1 MLEVA
6 SAKIDRFGW
15 DKMSSAVKDQLCK
28 DWVSALSRYRLDEI
42 KRGIEDFFAA
52 QRGNVRSI
60 NEHQVIAMI
69 SKRHANE
76 LALLPSAPVVVPDR
90 ERVSAEA
97 ASEIM
102 KAAGFER
109 KSGTFVHV
117 STGDDPSK
125 PEEQPDEQ

>member
-69 SKRHANE
+69 SKRHKIE
-76 LALLPSAPVVVPDR
+76 LEALPSTASQEPDR

-102 KAAGFER
+102 KAAGFQRE
-109 KSGTFVHV
+109 KSRLLHV
-117 STGDDPSK
+117 AWADTHPK
-125 PEEQPDEQ
+125 PEEQADEQ

>member
-1 MLEVA
+1 
-6 SAKIDRFGW
+6 
-15 DKMSSAVKDQLCK
+15 MSSAVKDQLCK

-69 SKRHANE
+69 SKRHKAE
-76 LALLPSAPVVVPDR
+76 LSLLPSASSPEPER

-125 PEEQPDEQ
+125 PEEQPDER

>member
-15 DKMSSAVKDQLCK
+15 DRMSDAIKDQLCK
-28 DWVSALSRYRLDEI
+28 DWVTALGKYRLDEV
-42 KRGIEDFFAA
+42 KLGIEDFFAS

-60 NEHQVIAMI
+60 NEHQVIEMI

-76 LALLPSAPVVVPDR
+76 LALLPSAPVVISDR

-97 ASEIM
+97 AERIM
-102 KAAGFER
+102 QEAGFER

-125 PEEQPDEQ
+125 PEEQADDQ